1 MLKKI
6 GSALSNAGNAMVGTG
21 LDAVFGTLGDQF
33 KEYFRCDG
41 MDEYTLI
48 KPATKVTRNGQ
59 NIKGTPNLIPN
70 GSVFDVADNQ
80 AAIII
85 ENGRVTNMVIAEA
98 NSGLAGQ
105 YQIDMKSAPSCFAG
119 DGKLWDRAKGVF
131 SEMARR
137 FTFGG
142 QATSTGYIMYVN
154 LKPIVGFGVGA
165 GNINFRDPEMNVSI
179 NLRCH
184 GTMMVQVVNPMTLY
198 LNLAI
203 DPTKTVK
210 FKDEDTVGSP
220 IQQQLR
226 AVVNGQ
232 LKQSFGVLS
241 RMRIPYDQ
249 LQEHTQ
255 EWADSLM
262 SIPTLNS
269 EFERYGMIL
278 SGAST
283 LMIDVDE
290 KSQER
295 IQRFQDARAYGN
307 GNAAAGLA
315 VNETMYAMNTAAS
328 NPNGSMMG
336 MMGMGMTGG
345 MSGINGMNTNLLQSL
360 GTPQGAYAQ
369 QGPYGGYSQQQGY
382 GQPQMQGGY
391 PQQQGYGQP
400 QMQGGYSQQ
409 QGYGQPQMQGGYP
422 QQQGYGQP
430 QMQGG
435 YSQQQGYG
443 QPQGQQQGYG
453 QSQSQQQGY
462 GQPQGQ
468 QNYGQSQQ
476 QGYEQSQMQG
486 LQGYGQ
492 PSMQGQQMQG
502 QPQEYE
508 QPQQSH
514 QAPNQQSQASAQNAG
529 QPVDLRSIIVP
540 GKKNYMCK
548 SCGWIP
554 ENPTKPPR
562 TCPKCGHTISSSDL
576 IQL

>member
-345 MSGINGMNTNLLQSL
+345 MSGINGMNTNLLQNL

-369 QGPYGGYSQQQGY
+369 QGPYGGYPQQQGYGQPPMQGGYQQQGY

-400 QMQGGYSQQ
+400 QMQGGYAQQ
-409 QGYGQPQMQGGYP
+409 QGYGQPQMQG

-430 QMQGG
+430 
-435 YSQQQGYG
+435 
-443 QPQGQQQGYG
+443 
-453 QSQSQQQGY
+453 
-462 GQPQGQ
+462 
-468 QNYGQSQQ
+468 QQ

-486 LQGYGQ
+486 QQGYGQSQGYGQPQMQGQQQGYGQ

-502 QPQEYE
+502 QPQGYE
-508 QPQQSH
+508 QPQQS
-514 QAPNQQSQASAQNAG
+514 QQVPNQQPQASVQNAS

-548 SCGWIP
+548 PCGWIP

-562 TCPKCGHTISSSDL
+562 TCPKCGHTINSSDL